1 MMEAF
6 DLSRR
11 VGELLR
17 TRAMTLA
24 VAESCTGGLLGDCL
38 TDVPGSSDYF
48 LGGVLSYS
56 NDAKQRLLGVRDET
70 LAAYGAV
77 SAACACEMA
86 EGVRGLLRA
95 AVGVSITG
103 VAGPGGTEQKPQGL
117 TYFHLAAPDRSMG
130 RCETW
135 RGDRRANKEQS
146 ALAALCLLLDYL
158 EDSVDG

>member
-1 MMEAF
+1 MMDAF
-6 DLSRR
+6 DLSRQ

-17 TRAMTLA
+17 ARRLTLA
-24 VAESCTGGLLGDCL
+24 IAESCTGGLLGDCL

-56 NDAKQRLLGVRDET
+56 NDAKQRLLGVHPVT
-70 LAAYGAV
+70 LATHGAV
-77 SAACACEMA
+77 SAACAREMA

-95 AVGVSITG
+95 DVGVSITG

-117 TYFHLAAPDRSMG
+117 TYLHLAAPGQSTG

-135 RGDRRANKEQS
+135 QGDRRANKEQS
-146 ALAALCLLLDYL
+146 ALAALRLLLDYL
-158 EDSVDG
+158 EGSGHD